1 MFEREDWKLFRNIE
15 TLCQKAGVNRNNIP
29 RLIVKELVD
38 NALDVSLT
46 CDIGLLDNKNGFY
59 VRDYGNGIDETI
71 LKDLFSINRP
81 MITSKLLRLP
91 TRGALGNGLRVVT
104 GAVVATSGYIY
115 VSTKGKKYEIIS
127 LDDGSAKAEFIGTS
141 GVADGTKIEILI
153 GDSFNISNKTLS
165 WGNSAILMAKGE
177 NFKCKTS
184 PLWYTSE
191 SFYELVNA
199 YNSNI
204 INLLLLFE
212 GTNKNK
218 LIEAFSAKIDLY
230 RNANSFSFEETEDIL
245 GILRSNSLFKYVKH
259 AKLGYISD
267 VFGGMGEYA
276 RKTDEFWISSSKGRY
291 DAKIPFTVEA
301 WLRVQENYN
310 PTVFVNKT
318 PITGE
323 FSYWYDKG
331 TMKLY
336 RCGLNVDVK
345 MKPTQLVL
353 NIMTPYMPI
362 TSDGKSPDFSD
373 MNDIIRK
380 TLNTAKVKAKKV
392 YMLEHNSN
400 ARNEKEVI
408 MHNIEDA
415 IDKAGSYGK
424 HIFSL
429 RQLYYGIRPYV
440 LDALEKETSYN
451 YFCSIITEYESIYGD
466 IPNMYR
472 DPRGYLYH
480 PHLGQEIPL
489 GTVNVSN
496 YDRPKWTFNKIIYSE
511 KKGLFPQLRNVKF
524 PERFDCA
531 LMSSEGFASR
541 AVKDLLDLLGETDE
555 EIHMFCI
562 HDGDA
567 SGTLIYETLQEAT
580 LARKARKFKIHNLGI
595 EAWEA
600 IDMDLAVENFES
612 KSKRP
617 VAQYVKD
624 RDYESYNENW
634 EEWYQSHRV
643 ELNAMTTEQFIEWL
657 EEKLNEF
664 GVGKVIPDEDTLVDN
679 LVENVERLVKEE
691 VKRKILLENG
701 YDDLVR
707 DTIDQKKDKILSQIG
722 NLRCQVEEAL
732 DEENENHWTQ
742 PIKDIAQS
750 IAK

>member
-1 MFEREDWKLFRNIE
+1 
-15 TLCQKAGVNRNNIP
+15 
-29 RLIVKELVD
+29 
-38 NALDVSLT
+38 
-46 CDIGLLDNKNGFY
+46 
-59 VRDYGNGIDETI
+59 
-71 LKDLFSINRP
+71 
-81 MITSKLLRLP
+81 
-91 TRGALGNGLRVVT
+91 
-104 GAVVATSGYIY
+104 
-115 VSTKGKKYEIIS
+115 
-127 LDDGSAKAEFIGTS
+127 
-141 GVADGTKIEILI
+141 
-153 GDSFNISNKTLS
+153 
-165 WGNSAILMAKGE
+165 
-177 NFKCKTS
+177 
-184 PLWYTSE
+184 
-191 SFYELVNA
+191 
-199 YNSNI
+199 
-204 INLLLLFE
+204 
-212 GTNKNK
+212 
-218 LIEAFSAKIDLY
+218 
-230 RNANSFSFEETEDIL
+230 
-245 GILRSNSLFKYVKH
+245 
-259 AKLGYISD
+259 
-267 VFGGMGEYA
+267 
-276 RKTDEFWISSSKGRY
+276 
-291 DAKIPFTVEA
+291 
-301 WLRVQENYN
+301 
-310 PTVFVNKT
+310 
-318 PITGE
+318 
-323 FSYWYDKG
+323 
-331 TMKLY
+331 
-336 RCGLNVDVK
+336 
-345 MKPTQLVL
+345 
-353 NIMTPYMPI
+353 
-362 TSDGKSPDFSD
+362 
-373 MNDIIRK
+373 
-380 TLNTAKVKAKKV
+380 
-392 YMLEHNSN
+392 
-400 ARNEKEVI
+400 
-408 MHNIEDA
+408 
-415 IDKAGSYGK
+415 
-424 HIFSL
+424 
-429 RQLYYGIRPYV
+429 
-440 LDALEKETSYN
+440 
-451 YFCSIITEYESIYGD
+451 
-466 IPNMYR
+466 MYR